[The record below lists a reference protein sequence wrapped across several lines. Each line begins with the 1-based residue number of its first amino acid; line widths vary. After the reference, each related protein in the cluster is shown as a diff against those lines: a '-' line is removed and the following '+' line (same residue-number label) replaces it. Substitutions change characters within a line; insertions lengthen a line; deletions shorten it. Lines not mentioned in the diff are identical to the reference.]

1 MRTLRIFFCLL
12 AAALFCAAADRA
24 LLIGVGQYADPG
36 VPSLPGIDHDVS
48 LHAEALR
55 RLGFQPGD
63 IHILMD
69 ARATLANIRAEI
81 KNWLANGTGANS
93 RVVFYFSGHGSLSRD
108 DQGREVGVLVPHDTR
123 IGNGRLINALAGPD
137 LGQYLSAIPSR
148 NVLIVADACH
158 SGHMTDRTKGLR
170 DVVSKFLQYPGMPTG
185 QADLN
190 VSAKGIVSDKYDRM
204 NHILLSAC
212 RREET
217 AGATPNG
224 SVLTVAMSVMVDEL
238 LRERRPVTMA
248 ATHSLVLSALME
260 NKRDQHPEL
269 SGDDDLKQ
277 VDWARGSGGATGPD
291 PSTQNQPG
299 QQHAP
304 DWELLQR
311 LYTLRT
317 GQVNVRINK
326 DNYRNG
332 ETMMLDVDLPSDGYV
347 NIIAIG
353 SKDREATV
361 LFPNQYAQDNR
372 VRAGRFHIPN
382 TGDYTLSQEASSPE
396 EDELIVVFSSREMNL
411 YRDGSGKDAFR
422 KMGNAT
428 RSTVVRPT
436 NGAGG
441 TGNGYF
447 AGFVTY
453 RIHP

>member
-1 MRTLRIFFCLL
+1 MRTLRIFLCLL
-12 AAALFCAAADRA
+12 AAALLCAAADRA
-24 LLIGVGQYADPG
+24 LLIGVGQYADPA

-55 RLGFQPGD
+55 RLGFQAGD
-63 IHILMD
+63 IHVLMD
-69 ARATLANIRAEI
+69 SRATLANIRAEI
-81 KNWLANGTGANS
+81 QNWLARGTSSNS

-108 DQGREVGVLVPHDTR
+108 DQGREVGVLVPHDTH

-137 LGQYLSAIPSR
+137 LAKYLSAVPSR

-158 SGHMTDRTKGLR
+158 SGHMTDGEKGLGS
-170 DVVSKFLQYPGMPTG
+170 VPKFLVYQGMPTG
-185 QADLN
+185 QAALE
-190 VSAKGIVSDKYDRM
+190 VSTKGIGLDKSSQM
-204 NHILLSAC
+204 NHILFAAC
-212 RREET
+212 RREEV

-224 SVLTVAMSVMVDEL
+224 SVLTVALSQMVEEL

-248 ATHSLVLSALME
+248 AAHQLVYGAVSP
-260 NKRDQHPEL
+260 KGQHPEL
-269 SGDDDLKQ
+269 TGDDDLKQ
-277 VDWARGSGGATGPD
+277 VDWARSTNGGGGPVAPD
-291 PSTQNQPG
+291 PNTQNQVG
-299 QQHAP
+299 QQNAP

-317 GQVNVRINK
+317 GQLNARINK

-332 ETMMLDVDLPSDGYV
+332 ETMTLDVDLPSDGYV

-353 SKDREATV
+353 SKDKEATV
-361 LFPNQYAQDNR
+361 LFPNQYAQANH

-382 TGDYTLSQEASSPE
+382 TGDYTLSQEANSPE
-396 EDELIVVFSSREMNL
+396 EDELIVIFSSREMNL

-422 KMGNAT
+422 KMGNPT
-428 RSTVVRPT
+428 RSTVVRPA
-436 NGAGG
+436 NGSGG